1 MSFPLVSI
9 AQGTELTSGKLNVC
23 ANVTESDKKSVAMAS
38 QVISASFAAVFYLV
52 MFFQGILVICI
63 ERFVRISSSHGTLFV
78 FFVGGLFACINVI
91 TTRNN
96 LYVALNF
103 RLFTVSL
110 IGIIFLFFGVTLF
123 SRELPPGENR
133 PTLGRQQPSMGLVV
147 SIITVP
153 LVGIEIVLLIATFNS
168 ISTDKINEHLT
179 PVQWLLLKTEK
190 SLFLAQKIF
199 QALFYLC
206 LRKTRIR
213 RDSEEKARFYFRLLS
228 FFNFIEWIDSIVNV
242 ERDVR
247 LSGIAKELD
256 GWFNFA
262 TVYQAL
268 VIDYRLLCSLLFLEH
283 SAEVQNQDG
292 PAEEN
297 NYGGNNQD
305 VGLRTC
311 FGYSVGCVCLIAPI
325 FCALYDAGAFNLDA
339 RVNTLV
345 ITVNLVIV
353 ICGGCLLFNNNL
365 DADPIQYRESQGVK
379 IMVSLGN
386 VSFISSNYFSL
397 L

>member
-1 MSFPLVSI
+1 MC
-9 AQGTELTSGKLNVC
+9 GY
-23 ANVTESDKKSVAMAS
+23 VTESDKNSVAMAS

-103 RLFTVSL
+103 RLFTVPL

-168 ISTDKINEHLT
+168 ISTDEINESLTHLE
-179 PVQWLLLKTEK
+179 WLLLKTEK

-199 QALFYLC
+199 QIGRAH
-206 LRKTRIR
+206 
-213 RDSEEKARFYFRLLS
+213 
-228 FFNFIEWIDSIVNV
+228 V
-242 ERDVR
+242 
-247 LSGIAKELD
+247 
-256 GWFNFA
+256 
-262 TVYQAL
+262 
-268 VIDYRLLCSLLFLEH
+268 
-283 SAEVQNQDG
+283 
-292 PAEEN
+292 
-297 NYGGNNQD
+297 
-305 VGLRTC
+305 
-311 FGYSVGCVCLIAPI
+311 
-325 FCALYDAGAFNLDA
+325 
-339 RVNTLV
+339 
-345 ITVNLVIV
+345 
-353 ICGGCLLFNNNL
+353 
-365 DADPIQYRESQGVK
+365 
-379 IMVSLGN
+379 
-386 VSFISSNYFSL
+386 
-397 L
+397 

>member
-23 ANVTESDKKSVAMAS
+23 GNVTESDKNSVAKAS
-38 QVISASFAAVFYLV
+38 QVISASFTAVFYLV

-91 TTRNN
+91 TTKDN
-96 LYVALNF
+96 LYVVLNF
-103 RLFTVSL
+103 RLFTVPL

-179 PVQWLLLKTEK
+179 PVEWLLLKTEK

-213 RDSEEKARFYFRLLS
+213 QDSEEKARFYFRLLS
-228 FFNFIEWIDSIVNV
+228 FFNFIEWIDSLVNV
-242 ERDVR
+242 ERDVD
-247 LSGIAKELD
+247 LSGIKKELD
-256 GWFNFA
+256 GWFNFV
-262 TVYQAL
+262 TVLYQAL
-268 VIDYRLLCSLLFLEH
+268 IIDYSIIDSPLLFELHWLPVEQRITFKILLFVFKSLNGLAPFYLSDLISTYVPSRGLRSASLSLLH
-283 SAEVQNQDG
+283 VPRSNQK
-292 PAEEN
+292 
-297 NYGGNNQD
+297 
-305 VGLRTC
+305 TC
-311 FGYSVGCVCLIAPI
+311 GDRAFAVAAPRLWN
-325 FCALYDAGAFNLDA
+325 ALPIQMRQPGTTLDTFK
-339 RVNTLV
+339 RSLKT
-345 ITVNLVIV
+345 
-353 ICGGCLLFNNNL
+353 LLFRQ
-365 DADPIQYRESQGVK
+365 AFYRF
-379 IMVSLGN
+379 L
-386 VSFISSNYFSL
+386 
-397 L
+397 

>member
-1 MSFPLVSI
+1 
-9 AQGTELTSGKLNVC
+9 
-23 ANVTESDKKSVAMAS
+23 MAS

-103 RLFTVSL
+103 RLFTVPL

-168 ISTDKINEHLT
+168 ISTDEINESLT
-179 PVQWLLLKTEK
+179 HVEWLLLKTEK
-190 SLFLAQKIF
+190 CLFLAQKIF

-228 FFNFIEWIDSIVNV
+228 FFNFIEWIDSLVNV
-242 ERDVR
+242 ERDVD
-247 LSGIAKELD
+247 LSGIKKELD
-256 GWFNFA
+256 GWFNFV
-262 TVYQAL
+262 TVLYQAL
-268 VIDYRLLCSLLFLEH
+268 IIDYRLLCSLLFLEH

-311 FGYSVGCVCLIAPI
+311 FGYSVGCVCLIAPM

-339 RVNTLV
+339 RVNILV

-365 DADPIQYRESQGVK
+365 DADPIQHRESQGVK